1 MAAIAVSKNDYWVVT
16 LKRHWIHEANK
27 REGKKGGVDG
37 GRGEKEKVERGLC
50 CWAGSQS
57 RLPLS

>member
-1 MAAIAVSKNDYWVVT
+1 MAAIAVNKNDYWTVT

-37 GRGEKEKVERGLC
+37 GRGEKEKVEVGLC
-50 CWAGSQS
+50 CWA
-57 RLPLS
+57 